1 LPVRSVKRSLPR
13 RECARS
19 DAGERRSR
27 APPIRVKAMEGVESL
42 DRSPEEPPGVE
53 GAER

>member
-1 LPVRSVKRSLPR
+1 MPVRSVKRSLPR

-19 DAGERRSR
+19 AGRRRSR

-42 DRSPEEPPGVE
+42 DYSPEEPPGVE